1 MIIKERPLTALIIIL
16 FTLFLTAC
24 GTLEFGVEPGVTP
37 ATEETSLQV
46 TATPG
51 TEAATLSVPTP
62 TLFPGTITPT
72 AAPPSTITPSAT
84 ATALL
89 AQLSAPA
96 SALWTTYRDLE
107 RGFGYA
113 YPCFWFNDHTTL
125 TSYDGHFAL
134 EHSIRGHWIDSQ
146 PPAGVAKIDTGILD
160 YADYGF
166 GPDVPLGEAITAAAG
181 DPYGDGRAV
190 FETIEET
197 TLYGKTVQ
205 RVSLGEQQD
214 SWGGDFQREVYYFP
228 VEPGRYFRLFVLPS
242 EQLHSPSV
250 QGIVESLVL
259 SADESITV
267 PTFDPDPP
275 LEGREFY
282 TNEEAGYCFQYPAE
296 YELEE
301 YDTGAGAEKTVSLKL
316 ERPLYTM
323 GLTVLSQKVGQQATL
338 EEQVSNF
345 LLGFSDQAAAGIRR
359 NPSELVAGIDFR
371 LGDQPAEALD
381 GVPGPVNSIDVF
393 TRYGD
398 KLYQIV
404 FSPSPFD
411 NPQVSNDYWTLYDV
425 VMRSFS
431 FLP

>member
-1 MIIKERPLTALIIIL
+1 MIKRKRPLTALMIAL
-16 FTLFLTAC
+16 FALFLAAC
-24 GTLEFGVEPGVTP
+24 GTLEFGVEPGLTP
-37 ATEETSLQV
+37 STEETSQQAS
-46 TATPG
+46 ATSGPLV
-51 TEAATLSVPTP
+51 ATLSVPTP

-72 AAPPSTITPSAT
+72 AAPPATITPSAT

-89 AQLSAPA
+89 AQLSASP

-125 TSYDGHFAL
+125 SSYDSHFAL

-160 YADYGF
+160 YADYGL

-181 DPYGDGRAV
+181 DPYGDGRAA

-205 RVSLGEQQD
+205 RVYLGEQID

-228 VEPGRYFRLFVLPS
+228 IEPGRYFRLFVLPS

-259 SADESITV
+259 SAGDPIII
-267 PTFDPDPP
+267 PAYDPDPS
-275 LEGREFY
+275 LEGRELY

-301 YDTGAGAEKTVSLKL
+301 YDTGATSEKTVSLKL

-323 GLTVLSQKVGQQATL
+323 GLTVLAQKVGQQATL
-338 EEQVSNF
+338 EDQVSNF

-359 NPSELVAGIDFR
+359 NPVELIAGIDFR

-381 GVPGPVNSIDVF
+381 GVPGVVNSVDVF
-393 TRYGD
+393 TRYED
-398 KLYQIV
+398 KLYQII